1 VFRAV
6 GKGGGIRGGGERL
19 SVVGKGR
26 RVRVGKG
33 GKAKGGGKRGKD

>member
-1 VFRAV
+1 MFRAV
-6 GKGGGIRGGGERL
+6 GKGEGIRVVGERL